1 MSKKLSDVSF
11 ERDGRNLSAWL
22 QDLVAEDAPSRRAA
36 GEALQAMMYGVPSIH
51 TDVTQVG
58 WNATMGQGDRFNA
71 AVRKA
76 LRAPDFPTSDFVR
89 RLILYRIALKD
100 DWHQRIE
107 GNKRELETP
116 SPREEIL
123 WRRLEAAGDE
133 AERREECRRYLRWLC
148 ASLVRTLERG
158 KDRFAGAESM
168 SPAGIAAGIVF
179 DALGEV
185 LLSDRPGLR
194 VMLEDKEMFQHAAK
208 TLVRIGPPAV
218 DFAGLLLERLDADQA
233 RGWFEGAEALGS
245 IGRDDPAVIDQLLKR
260 LASGP
265 EAVRIGAAQALG
277 HAGPPLAG
285 RLPAALDILIGATY
299 KPHLAHAAI
308 PALASVGRD
317 SDEALRRVLEWAE
330 PREPRWQ
337 TYENYPDYR
346 YDEVMHERGLAIEA
360 LAHFRHYAS
369 RVVPVLIDAFD
380 TFEEYDPDWTYGGEH
395 ERVCWA
401 LRQFGPDAVPA
412 VPRLV
417 RYLDEWLEQSEK
429 ERPWPK
435 DVFGL
440 LATIGPR
447 AAAAL
452 PALDRL
458 RALENEGYEES
469 SSDLDPNNPLDQAIV
484 SLRSEG

>member
-1 MSKKLSDVSF
+1 VISKKLSDVSF
-11 ERDGRNLSAWL
+11 ERDGRKLPVWL

-51 TDVTQVG
+51 TDVTEVD
-58 WNATMGQGDRFNA
+58 WNATKGQGDRFNA
-71 AVRKA
+71 AVREA
-76 LRAPDFPTSDFVR
+76 LRAPSFATSDFVR

-100 DWHQRIE
+100 DWHQRVDR
-107 GNKRELETP
+107 NKRDLETP

-123 WRRLEAAGDE
+123 LWRLEAGGDDV
-133 AERREECRRYLRWLC
+133 ERRETCRRYLRWLC
-148 ASLVRTLERG
+148 ASLVRTLQRG

-179 DALGEV
+179 DALGEA
-185 LLSDRPGLR
+185 LLCDRVGLR
-194 VMLEDKEMFQHAAK
+194 VMLEDKDMFQHAAK
-208 TLVRIGPPAV
+208 ALVRIGPPAV
-218 DFAGLLLERLDADQA
+218 DFAGFLLDRLDADQP
-233 RGWFEGAEALGS
+233 RGWFDGAEALGS
-245 IGRDDPAVIDQLLKR
+245 IGRDHPAIIDELLKR
-260 LASGP
+260 LASGSQ
-265 EAVRIGAAQALG
+265 AVRIGAAQALG

-285 RLPAALDILIGATY
+285 RMPAALDILLGATY
-299 KPHLAHAAI
+299 KPPLAHAAI

-317 SDEALRRVLEWAE
+317 SEEALRRVLEWAE
-330 PREPRWQ
+330 PRQPRWQ
-337 TYENYPDYR
+337 TYECYPDYR

-360 LAHFRHYAS
+360 LAYFRHFAS

-380 TFEEYDPDWTYGGEH
+380 TFEEYDPDWTYGGDH

-401 LRQFGPDAVPA
+401 LRKFGPDAVPA

-429 ERPWPK
+429 EQPWPK

-458 RALENEGYEES
+458 RALESEGYEE
-469 SSDLDPNNPLDQAIV
+469 
-484 SLRSEG
+484 